1 MYHLKLKKALS
12 YTGIVSATK
21 KKPDVFVKQEKIA
34 KAALATGYF
43 ELIEQEQQKPKE
55 EETSESLENEV
66 DYGE

>member
-34 KAALATGYF
+34 KAAIATGYF
-43 ELIEQEQQKPKE
+43 ELIE

>member
-34 KAALATGYF
+34 KAAIATGYF
-43 ELIEQEQQKPKE
+43 ELIEQ
-55 EETSESLENEV
+55 ETSESLENEV